1 LTQSDRHKWWSF
13 SAVNNQKKKARAFL
27 IALFSSKCYFTLM
40 AINHDQL
47 FKELLTTF
55 FVEFLELFF
64 PSVLEYLDTS
74 TITFVNKELF
84 TDVVRGE
91 KKIMDIVVQAQ
102 FQQQNYSFLIHI
114 ENESSSKT
122 DFNQRLFRYFC
133 NLYLRFDRPIYPIV
147 VFSYD
152 SPQRLDKSNFVID
165 FPDKQVLNFDYS
177 IVQLNRF
184 DWRDFLKHKNPLAA
198 ALMAKMRIDKS
209 DRPLVKAECLRLLVT
224 LQLNPAKMQLISG
237 FVDTYL
243 NLTQQEEAI
252 FQGELSTIDKEQ
264 QERIMELTTSWEQK
278 GIAKGQKEGQVA
290 TILRLLNRKFGSLPE
305 DLALSVKSLEPSQ
318 LDVLT
323 EDLLDFQSIDDLQNW
338 LSSL

>member
-1 LTQSDRHKWWSF
+1 
-13 SAVNNQKKKARAFL
+13 
-27 IALFSSKCYFTLM
+27 M

-64 PSVLEYLDTS
+64 PNVLEYLDID

-91 KKIMDIVVQAQ
+91 KKIMDIVAQAQ

-165 FPDKQVLNFDYS
+165 FPDKQVLNFDYE
-177 IVQLNRF
+177 IIQLNRLN
-184 DWRDFLKHKNPLAA
+184 WRDFLQHQNPVAA

-209 DRPLVKAECLRLLVT
+209 DRPTVKAQCLRLLVT
-224 LQLNPAKMQLISG
+224 LKLNQAKMQLISS

-243 NLTQQEEAI
+243 NLNPDEETIFQSQLSTMELKQQE
-252 FQGELSTIDKEQ
+252 Q
-264 QERIMELTTSWEQK
+264 IMELTTSWEQK
-278 GIAKGQKEGQVA
+278 GIAKGQVA
-290 TILRLLNRKFGSLPE
+290 TILRQLNRKLATLPE
-305 DLALSVKSLEPSQ
+305 NLADSVKSLEAAQ
-318 LDVLT
+318 LDSLT

-338 LSSL
+338 LNNL